1 VTETKK
7 ELMGLLVALH
17 VGTVCESRATHR
29 ALMSWAVFVYVL
41 VACHVVPRQQLS
53 TDGAGSFAAITV
65 CTVDVI
71 L

>member
-17 VGTVCESRATHR
+17 VGTVCDGRATHR

-41 VACHVVPRQQLS
+41 VASHVVPRHQFS
-53 TDGAGSFAAITV
+53 TDGTGGFAAITV
-65 CTVDVI
+65 CTVDVS